1 MQEETLL
8 DLYFSRSETALEQTK
23 QQYGTYCY
31 AIAYRI
37 LAQPQDAE
45 ECENETYWKAWQ
57 VIPPNRPHSLKAFL
71 GKITRNLALHFWE
84 RNHAAKRG
92 GNAVDLALDELTECI
107 PASDSVEQAADA
119 AALQACLQS
128 FLQQL
133 PRATRIVFVQRYLFE
148 LDCRDCPEK
157 RHGREQ
163 SENDAAADKKKTESS
178 TRNGG
183 DFDMRKDR
191 EAAKRLLHAIG
202 DIDDQYLLEAE
213 EQPMKQTK
221 KQISNR
227 WMKYVAVA
235 ACAGIVLTAA
245 LLQYER
251 SKSQSPLTPSATQT
265 DSATTEES
273 VQIPNPFIPCA
284 TLQAA
289 ADIAGFSLDAPDA
302 YEAYDHTTIQAIE
315 GEMIEVIYEDA
326 SETEGLRI
334 RKGIGTDSISGDY
347 NRYDSEETQTIAG
360 VSVSVRKNG
369 DLIFVAEWT
378 DGGYAHSI
386 TSENGLTAD
395 ELETLF
401 SQIH

>member
-57 VIPPNRPHSLKAFL
+57 AIPPNRPHSLKAFL

-119 AALQACLQS
+119 GSTGMLA
-128 FLQQL
+128 
-133 PRATRIVFVQRYLFE
+133 IVFAAAAKSNQNRICAAVLVFE

-163 SENDAAADKKKTESS
+163 SENDIAADKKKTESS

-202 DIDDQYLLEAE
+202 DIDDPYLLEAE

-235 ACAGIVLTAA
+235 ACAGIVLTSGI
-245 LLQYER
+245 LIQQER
-251 SKSQSPLTPSATQT
+251 NKSHLTPATTQT

-326 SETEGLRI
+326 SENEGLRI
-334 RKGIGTDSISGDY
+334 RKGVGTDPISGDY

-395 ELETLF
+395 ELETLV
-401 SQIH
+401 SEVH